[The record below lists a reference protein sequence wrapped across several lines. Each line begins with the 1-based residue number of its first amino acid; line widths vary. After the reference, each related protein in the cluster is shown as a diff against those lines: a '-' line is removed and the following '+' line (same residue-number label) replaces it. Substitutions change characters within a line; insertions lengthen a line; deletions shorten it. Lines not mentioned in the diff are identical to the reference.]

1 MNVTHGTIS
10 YMVDILSHIF
20 GLIMLVGMGFLCYI
34 AVHMAEEK
42 RQGKH
47 IPFPWEKKNKDD

>member
-20 GLIMLVGMGFLCYI
+20 GLMMLVGMGSLCY
-34 AVHMAEEK
+34 MAIHIEEER
-42 RQGKH
+42 RQGKY
-47 IPFPWEKKNKDD
+47 IPLPWEKKKKDD